1 MERYEANEWDSYVAA
16 VQIESFGE
24 CCAEEVMVAE
34 AGIWLRDFKAGKI
47 ALEDYHKNL
56 REFGFENWSEE
67 DLKALVDKL

>member
-47 ALEDYHKNL
+47 ALEDYHL
-56 REFGFENWSEE
+56 RSFFITIA
-67 DLKALVDKL
+67 LKLGC